1 MVKNDEK
8 TEAQLRELNI
18 ELNTKNRRYKA
29 LMEEKKK
36 IQDLIDKHDEE
47 KLKIT
52 RELEK
57 QYESKQEKIVKY
69 EQRLSDLETNSGKT

>member
-1 MVKNDEK
+1 MVKTDEK

-57 QYESKQEKIVKY
+57 
-69 EQRLSDLETNSGKT
+69 

>member
-18 ELNTKNRRYKA
+18 QLNTKNRRYKA

-36 IQDLIDKHDEE
+36 IQDLIDKHDDE

-57 QYESKQEKIVKY
+57 QCESKLEKIVKY
-69 EQRLSDLETNSGKT
+69 E